1 MSEPTSILITATLH
15 VAAATVTKLMEKE
28 IISLDDALSIFKTT
42 SYAVEHATKD
52 SPQQSRKLVLK
63 LLKNQEDHCKWLAL
77 ELELKNSPFH

>member
-42 SYAVEHATKD
+42 SYAVEHDTKD
-52 SPQQSRKLVLK
+52 SPKQSRKLVLNV
-63 LLKNQEDHCKWLAL
+63 LKNQEDHCKWLAL